1 MKYDGWLDFKTRF
14 KRCVFMNEIS
24 VLYLMK
30 KISMKCDLL
39 YILSKKKTK
48 LTLICF
54 LTIKQNV
61 LYTCIFILSYT
72 KHKTFYFCLFL
83 APPAPSPETS
93 PSSPSSNNNNAI
105 LLISLA
111 SLFFWYLSK
120 ERSRQEEDWVFYRT
134 FYQQELL
141 NLS

>member
-1 MKYDGWLDFKTRF
+1 MTKL
-14 KRCVFMNEIS
+14 KRQ
-24 VLYLMK
+24 
-30 KISMKCDLL
+30 
-39 YILSKKKTK
+39 
-48 LTLICF
+48 LTLILLVSGFFSEVYSQTGGGNCLTDAQCNFPIGGACAGGSNSCVCF
-54 LTIKQNV
+54 NG
-61 LYTCIFILSYT
+61 YTGA
-72 KHKTFYFCLFL
+72 FCQT

-93 PSSPSSNNNNAI
+93 PSSTSSNNNNAI

-141 NLS
+141 NLL

>member
-1 MKYDGWLDFKTRF
+1 M
-14 KRCVFMNEIS
+14 CVHEWNKCVIFNEKNFYEMWSFIYF
-24 VLYLMK
+24 VK
-30 KISMKCDLL
+30 N
-39 YILSKKKTK
+39 KTK